1 VKDGGA
7 MTTDDHI
14 LYAIKSGSSTAF
26 WKWTAS
32 SKFSMSTDDTI
43 PHSHNKSLAKTGAA
57 LVYANGAVWLLKGN
71 NTPEFWKY
79 VPTTEK
85 SNIKTDTNR
94 KYPIPNF

>member
-43 PHSHNKSLAKTGAA
+43 PHSHNKSLAKTGAGLA
-57 LVYANGAVWLLKGN
+57 YNPANMRIYLLKGN
-71 NTPEFWKY
+71 NTQEF
-79 VPTTEK
+79 
-85 SNIKTDTNR
+85 
-94 KYPIPNF
+94 